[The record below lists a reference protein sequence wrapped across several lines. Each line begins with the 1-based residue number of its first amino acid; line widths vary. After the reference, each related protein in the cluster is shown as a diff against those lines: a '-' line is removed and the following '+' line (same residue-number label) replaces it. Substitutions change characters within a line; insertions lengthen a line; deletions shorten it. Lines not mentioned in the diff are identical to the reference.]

1 MKRFCLILLL
11 YIYSLSGYSQTI
23 TTENFEANFN
33 TLLANMDKED
43 WEITEKLSSDLLRYA
58 DPKPNLDLEAK
69 GLRYMYI
76 YSVAGLLNEKKLSKE
91 KALEKIKPLKGKE
104 MIMRVLLF
112 NSNCY
117 INCVHLDK
125 DRKDTFFSGVN
136 NNAGTQIFSFEYVT
150 IKNGISES
158 EAELEGKY
166 ISLRGKLNEI
176 FVEGTTLPHF
186 KLFFTEG
193 TYEFMPQ

>member
-1 MKRFCLILLL
+1 MKRYCLLL
-11 YIYSLSGYSQTI
+11 LLFTYSFSGYSQTI
-23 TTENFEANFN
+23 TAENFETNFD
-33 TLLANMDKED
+33 TLLANLDKEN
-43 WEITEKLSSDLLRYA
+43 WEVTEKLSSDLLRYA
-58 DPKPNLDLEAK
+58 DPKPDRNLEAK

-76 YSVAGLLNEKKLSKE
+76 YSIAGLLNEKKLSKE

-104 MIMRVLLF
+104 MILRVLPF

-136 NNAGTQIFSFEYVT
+136 NTAGTQIFSFEYVT
-150 IKNGISES
+150 IKNGISET

-176 FVEGTTLPHF
+176 FVEGITLPRF

>member
-1 MKRFCLILLL
+1 MKRFCIILFLF
-11 YIYSLSGYSQTI
+11 ISSLSGYSQTI
-23 TTENFEANFN
+23 TAENFEVNFD
-33 TLLANMDKED
+33 TLLANLDKEN
-43 WEITEKLSSDLLRYA
+43 WEVTEKLSSDLLRYA
-58 DPKPNLDLEAK
+58 DSKPNLDLEAK
-69 GLRYMYI
+69 GLRYMYL
-76 YSVAGLLNEKKLSKE
+76 YSVAGLLNEKKLTKE

-104 MIMRVLLF
+104 MIMRILPF
-112 NSNCY
+112 NSSCY
-117 INCVHLDK
+117 INCIHLDK

-136 NNAGTQIFSFEYVT
+136 NNNGTQIFSFEYVT

-176 FVEGTTLPHF
+176 FVEGITLPRF

-193 TYEFMPQ
+193 TYEFMDQ

>member
-1 MKRFCLILLL
+1 MKRFWLLL
-11 YIYSLSGYSQTI
+11 LLSIYSLSGYSQTI
-23 TTENFEANFN
+23 TAENFEVNFD
-33 TLLANMDKED
+33 TLLANMDKEN
-43 WEITEKLSSDLLRYA
+43 WVLTEKLSSDLLRYA

-76 YSVAGLLNEKKLSKE
+76 YSVAGLLNEKKLSNE

-104 MIMRVLLF
+104 MIMRVLPF

-136 NNAGTQIFSFEYVT
+136 NSNGTQIFSFEYVT

-166 ISLRGKLNEI
+166 ISLRGRLDEI
-176 FVEGTTLPHF
+176 AVAGVTLPHF

-193 TYEFMPQ
+193 TYEFMEQ